1 MLIHHKFIQISSKQT
16 KGETVLFYNHFWFY
30 SYISRF
36 RAPERITGE
45 TAYCF
50 TNLMA
55 AIEFIE
61 KMDRNALKIS
71 DESYENFMEAAIEE
85 FNQRPIP
92 NLESQDSLEI
102 SFNEKLDIAEA
113 KAEEL
118 FIKAKEAFKVTGER
132 ANQAFS
138 SLKESSLAK
147 KSMEKINKFL
157 KDFNKPE
164 ADQSVKEQD
173 QEKEKEDFESQL
185 ARAVS
190 LSLMDEPM
198 ELEPESEKNT
208 ERSGEYFS
216 GINKIAVKKSEESED
231 DDNIIIK

>member
-1 MLIHHKFIQISSKQT
+1 MDVFFFAKNSTYF
-16 KGETVLFYNHFWFY
+16 LFS

-50 TNLMA
+50 THLMA

-61 KMDRNALKIS
+61 KMDRKALKIS
-71 DESYENFMEAAIEE
+71 DESYEIFMEAAIQE
-85 FNQRPIP
+85 FNQKPIP
-92 NLESQDSLEI
+92 NAESQDSLEF

-118 FIKAKEAFKVTGER
+118 LIKAKEAFKVTGER

-138 SLKESSLAK
+138 SFKESNLAK
-147 KSMEKINKFL
+147 KSMEKINKFW
-157 KDFNKPE
+157 KDFSKPE
-164 ADQSVKEQD
+164 TQEDQAEV
-173 QEKEKEDFESQL
+173 KEDFEFQL

-190 LSLMDEPM
+190 LSLID
-198 ELEPESEKNT
+198 ESENNFK
-208 ERSGEYFS
+208 EAGDDGE
-216 GINKIAVKKSEESED
+216 NEEIKLSN
-231 DDNIIIK
+231 DNSVTIPETDKIIK

>member
-1 MLIHHKFIQISSKQT
+1 
-16 KGETVLFYNHFWFY
+16 
-30 SYISRF
+30 
-36 RAPERITGE
+36 
-45 TAYCF
+45 
-50 TNLMA
+50 MA

-61 KMDRNALKIS
+61 KMDRNALKIQ

-85 FNQRPIP
+85 FNQRPIL
-92 NLESQDSLEI
+92 NLDSQDSLEI

-138 SLKESSLAK
+138 SFKESSLAK

-157 KDFNKPE
+157 KDFSKPE
-164 ADQSVKEQD
+164 EDQTVKEQD
-173 QEKEKEDFESQL
+173 QEKQKEDFESQL

-190 LSLMDEPM
+190 LSLTDEPM
-198 ELEPESEKNT
+198 ELESESEKDTGRTGDNN
-208 ERSGEYFS
+208 EEEDDYEAKDGGE
-216 GINKIAVKKSEESED
+216 INKIAKKKSEEYEND
-231 DDNIIIK
+231 ENISIK